1 MYEHTQNQG
10 VVMDLGSKLKEVRLT
25 ERLTQTEICE
35 LTGVKMDT
43 WKGYEYGRSK
53 SVSSVEL
60 LKVTMHPRFKKY
72 ALWLV
77 TDEVAPEAGQI
88 SPVIGQ

>member
-1 MYEHTQNQG
+1 ME
-10 VVMDLGSKLKEVRLT
+10 LGDKLKEVRLT
-25 ERLTQTEICE
+25 ERLTQQEICE
-35 LTGVKMDT
+35 IAGIYLNT

-53 SVSSVEL
+53 SVSSIEL
-60 LKVTMHPRFKKY
+60 LKITTHPRFEKY

-77 TDEVAPEAGQI
+77 TGKTCPECGQI

>member
-1 MYEHTQNQG
+1 ME
-10 VVMDLGSKLKEVRLT
+10 LGLKLKEVRLT

-35 LTGVKMDT
+35 ITGVYLNT

-60 LKVTMHPRFKKY
+60 LKITMHPRFKKY

-77 TDEVAPEAGQI
+77 TDDVAPECGQI

>member
-1 MYEHTQNQG
+1 ME
-10 VVMDLGSKLKEVRLT
+10 LGLKLKEVRLT
-25 ERLTQTEICE
+25 ERLTQAEICE
-35 LTGVKMDT
+35 ITGIYLNT

-53 SVSSVEL
+53 TVSSAEL
-60 LKVTMHPRFKKY
+60 LKITMHPRFKKY

-77 TDEVAPEAGQI
+77 TDETAPACGQI

>member
-1 MYEHTQNQG
+1 ME
-10 VVMDLGSKLKEVRLT
+10 LGLKLKEVRLT

-35 LTGVKMDT
+35 ITGIYLNT

-60 LKVTMHPRFKKY
+60 LKVTMHPRFEKY

-77 TDEVAPEAGQI
+77 TDKVAPECGQI

>member
-1 MYEHTQNQG
+1 MN
-10 VVMDLGSKLKEVRLT
+10 LGLKLKEVRLT
-25 ERLTQTEICE
+25 ERLTQSEICH
-35 LTGVKMDT
+35 LTGINLET

-60 LKVTMHPRFKKY
+60 LKVTTHVRLKKY

-77 TDEVAPEAGQI
+77 TDETAPGCGQVTPLI
-88 SPVIGQ
+88 A

>member
-1 MYEHTQNQG
+1 ME
-10 VVMDLGSKLKEVRLT
+10 LGLKLKEVRLT

-35 LTGVKMDT
+35 ITGIYLNT

-60 LKVTMHPRFKKY
+60 LKITMHPRFKKY

-77 TDEVAPEAGQI
+77 TDETAPECGQI

>member
-1 MYEHTQNQG
+1 ME
-10 VVMDLGSKLKEVRLT
+10 LGLKLKEVRLT

-35 LTGVKMDT
+35 ITGVYLNT

-60 LKVTMHPRFKKY
+60 LKVTMHPRFEKY

-77 TDEVAPEAGQI
+77 TGKVAPECGQI

>member
-1 MYEHTQNQG
+1 ME
-10 VVMDLGSKLKEVRLT
+10 LGLKLKEVRLT

-35 LTGVKMDT
+35 ITGVYLNT

-60 LKVTMHPRFKKY
+60 LKITMHPRFKKY

-77 TDEVAPEAGQI
+77 TDETAPECGQI

>member
-1 MYEHTQNQG
+1 ME
-10 VVMDLGSKLKEVRLT
+10 LGAKLKEVRLT
-25 ERLTQTEICE
+25 ERLTQTEMSGETGISLETYKNYE
-35 LTGVKMDT
+35 L
-43 WKGYEYGRSK
+43 GRRA

-60 LKVTMHPRFKKY
+60 LKVTKHPRFKKY

-77 TDEVAPEAGQI
+77 TDETAPECGQI

>member
-1 MYEHTQNQG
+1 ME
-10 VVMDLGSKLKEVRLT
+10 LGQKLKEVRLT
-25 ERLTQTEICE
+25 ERLTQTEMCE
-35 LTGVKMDT
+35 ATGIKLGT
-43 WKGYEYGRSK
+43 WKGYEYGTRK
-53 SVSSVEL
+53 EVSSVEL

-77 TDEVAPEAGQI
+77 TDEVAPECGQI